1 MSFIECVVMFLRYN
15 KLFLSQAINLQPDES
30 NNRVYADFIKN
41 IPKNII
47 ENIPKNIPKDL
58 DGFGY
63 YLGVRL

>member
-1 MSFIECVVMFLRYN
+1 M
-15 KLFLSQAINLQPDES
+15 QPDES
-30 NNRVYADFIKN
+30 NNRVYADSTKN

-63 YLGVRL
+63 YLWVKL

>member
-1 MSFIECVVMFLRYN
+1 M
-15 KLFLSQAINLQPDES
+15 QPDES
-30 NNRVYADFIKN
+30 NNRVYADSIKN

>member
-1 MSFIECVVMFLRYN
+1 M
-15 KLFLSQAINLQPDES
+15 QPDES

-47 ENIPKNIPKDL
+47 EDIPKNLPKDL
-58 DGFGY
+58 GSLRG

>member
-1 MSFIECVVMFLRYN
+1 M
-15 KLFLSQAINLQPDES
+15 QPDES

-58 DGFGY
+58 GSLRG

>member
-1 MSFIECVVMFLRYN
+1 M
-15 KLFLSQAINLQPDES
+15 QPDES

-47 ENIPKNIPKDL
+47 ENIPKNIIENIPKNIPKDL

-63 YLGVRL
+63 CLGVRLWFFKR

>member
-1 MSFIECVVMFLRYN
+1 M
-15 KLFLSQAINLQPDES
+15 QPDES

-58 DGFGY
+58 GSLRG
-63 YLGVRL
+63 YLGVRV

>member
-1 MSFIECVVMFLRYN
+1 M
-15 KLFLSQAINLQPDES
+15 QPDES

-47 ENIPKNIPKDL
+47 ENIPKNLPKDL
-58 DGFGY
+58 DSLRG

>member
-1 MSFIECVVMFLRYN
+1 M
-15 KLFLSQAINLQPDES
+15 QPDES

-58 DGFGY
+58 GSLRY
-63 YLGVRL
+63 YLGVGL

>member
-1 MSFIECVVMFLRYN
+1 M
-15 KLFLSQAINLQPDES
+15 QPDES

-58 DGFGY
+58 DSLCY
-63 YLGVRL
+63 YLGVGL